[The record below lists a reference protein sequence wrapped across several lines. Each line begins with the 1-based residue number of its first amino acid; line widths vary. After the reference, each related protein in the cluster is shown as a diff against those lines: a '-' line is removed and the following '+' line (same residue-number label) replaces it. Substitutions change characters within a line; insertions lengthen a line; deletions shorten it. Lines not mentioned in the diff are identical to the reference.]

1 MKFNSRFVNDGRHGK
16 SKSLTCDRTCIPRPL
31 EFPQK
36 SDKITPMA
44 QKNPPE
50 QHAFLAT
57 ALERE
62 LLALIGRSG
71 LLTAEEIV
79 GNLPNPAPARNALEG
94 CLAKHF
100 VAQDAAGHLVLT
112 ESGRKQI

>member
-1 MKFNSRFVNDGRHGK
+1 
-16 SKSLTCDRTCIPRPL
+16 
-31 EFPQK
+31 
-36 SDKITPMA
+36 MA

-62 LLALIGRSG
+62 LLARIGG
-71 LLTAEEIV
+71 DGTLTAEEII
-79 GNLPNPAPARNALEG
+79 GMLPNPTAARNALEG

-100 VAQDAAGHLVLT
+100 VTQDETARFVLT
-112 ESGRKQI
+112 ESGKRQL

>member
-1 MKFNSRFVNDGRHGK
+1 
-16 SKSLTCDRTCIPRPL
+16 
-31 EFPQK
+31 
-36 SDKITPMA
+36 MA

-71 LLTAEEIV
+71 LLTAEEII
-79 GNLPNPAPARNALEG
+79 GTLPNTAAARNALEG
-94 CLAKHF
+94 CLTKHF
-100 VAQDAAGHLVLT
+100 IMQDETAHFVLT
-112 ESGRKQI
+112 ESGRKQL

>member
-1 MKFNSRFVNDGRHGK
+1 
-16 SKSLTCDRTCIPRPL
+16 
-31 EFPQK
+31 
-36 SDKITPMA
+36 MA

-62 LLALIGRSG
+62 LLAIIGG
-71 LLTAEEIV
+71 GTLTLEEIV
-79 GNLPNPAPARNALEG
+79 GNLPNPAAARNALEG

>member
-1 MKFNSRFVNDGRHGK
+1 
-16 SKSLTCDRTCIPRPL
+16 
-31 EFPQK
+31 
-36 SDKITPMA
+36 MA

-62 LLALIGRSG
+62 LLAIIGG
-71 LLTAEEIV
+71 GTLTLEEIV
-79 GNLPNPAPARNALEG
+79 GNLPNPAAARNALEG

-100 VAQDAAGHLVLT
+100 VAQDAAGRFVLT
-112 ESGRKQI
+112 ESGKRQL

>member
-1 MKFNSRFVNDGRHGK
+1 MSNVTHEWWAMAVRTNK
-16 SKSLTCDRTCIPRPL
+16 SKNILSPL

-36 SDKITPMA
+36 SDRITPMA

-62 LLALIGRSG
+62 LLALIDGNG
-71 LLTAEEIV
+71 TLTAEEIV
-79 GNLPNPAPARNALEG
+79 GNLPNPAAAQNALNG

-100 VAQDAAGHLVLT
+100 VAQDAAGRFVLT
-112 ESGRKQI
+112 ESGKRQL

>member
-1 MKFNSRFVNDGRHGK
+1 MSNVTHEWWAMAVHTNK
-16 SKSLTCDRTCIPRPL
+16 SKNILSPL

-36 SDKITPMA
+36 SDKINLMA
-44 QKNPPE
+44 QKNPPG
-50 QHAFLAT
+50 QNDFLAT

-62 LLALIGRSG
+62 LLARISEDGT
-71 LLTAEEIV
+71 LTAEEIV
-79 GNLPNPAPARNALEG
+79 GNLPHPAAARNALDG

-112 ESGRKQI
+112 ESGRKQV

>member
-1 MKFNSRFVNDGRHGK
+1 
-16 SKSLTCDRTCIPRPL
+16 
-31 EFPQK
+31 
-36 SDKITPMA
+36 MA

-62 LLALIGRSG
+62 LLALIDGNG
-71 LLTAEEIV
+71 TLMAEEIADR
-79 GNLPNPAPARNALEG
+79 LPDPAAARNALEG

-100 VAQDAAGHLVLT
+100 IMQDETARFVLT
-112 ESGRKQI
+112 ESGKRQL

>member
-1 MKFNSRFVNDGRHGK
+1 
-16 SKSLTCDRTCIPRPL
+16 
-31 EFPQK
+31 
-36 SDKITPMA
+36 MA

-62 LLALIGRSG
+62 LLALIGRNRT
-71 LLTAEEIV
+71 LTAEEIA
-79 GNLPNPAPARNALEG
+79 GSLPNPAAARNALEG

-100 VAQDAAGHLVLT
+100 VAQDATGQLVLT
-112 ESGRKQI
+112 ESGKRQL

>member
-1 MKFNSRFVNDGRHGK
+1 MSNVTHEWWAMAVRTNK
-16 SKSLTCDRTCIPRPL
+16 SKNILSPL

-36 SDKITPMA
+36 SDRITPMA

-62 LLALIGRSG
+62 LLALITGG
-71 LLTAEEIV
+71 TLTSEEIA
-79 GNLPNPAPARNALEG
+79 GRLPDLAAARNALEG

-100 VAQDAAGHLVLT
+100 IMQDAAGRFVLT
-112 ESGRKQI
+112 ESGKRQL

>member
-1 MKFNSRFVNDGRHGK
+1 M
-16 SKSLTCDRTCIPRPL
+16 

-36 SDKITPMA
+36 SERITPMA

-62 LLALIGRSG
+62 LLARIGG
-71 LLTAEEIV
+71 DGTLTAEEII
-79 GNLPNPAPARNALEG
+79 GSLPNPAAARNALEG

-100 VAQDAAGHLVLT
+100 IMQDKTARLVLT
-112 ESGRKQI
+112 ESGKRQL